1 MTFDMTRALID
12 VETSAEGAKPVLTE
26 RIDDLKVRYPELTR
40 ILDRL
45 QELEDLVEEYGD
57 PQDLSQQL
65 DDERYAE

>member
-12 VETSAEGAKPVLTE
+12 VETSAGGAEPVPTE
-26 RIDDLKVRYPELTR
+26 RIDDLKVRYPELIR

-45 QELEDLVEEYGD
+45 QDLEDLVEEYGD